1 MKLPFL
7 TVLAAAFLA
16 FTLTASAEDKP
27 ATPPPAPTVPAADA
41 QEKAPVARKE
51 EDEEEQK
58 EAKEAKE
65 SSNEEAR
72 KGFFAKLFSGNSKKK
87 EAAADEAAALRSENE
102 QLKQRV
108 SALEATVAEQKK
120 QLAYIDD
127 NWPAIEAALTKGDDK
142 APALQTDV
150 GKKIVDAVAKGTAA
164 AITSAGHDPEKLSG
178 PGTKKPDKAAAAAAE
193 NKDPK
198 RAGAA
203 AGVALREAWAA
214 NGYTPPGLN

>member
-7 TVLAAAFLA
+7 LVIAAALCA
-16 FTLTASAEDKP
+16 FTLNASAEDKP
-27 ATPPPAPTVPAADA
+27 ATPPPAPTVPAAAA

-51 EDEEEQK
+51 EEEEEHK
-58 EAKEAKE
+58 ETKATKE
-65 SSNEEAR
+65 SSNQEAR
-72 KGFFAKLFSGNSKKK
+72 EGFFTKLFSGNSKKK
-87 EAAADEAAALRSENE
+87 EAADEAATLRAENE
-102 QLKQRV
+102 KLKQRV
-108 SALEATVAEQKK
+108 SALEATVDEQRK

-127 NWPAIEAALTKGDDK
+127 NWPAIEAALSKGDDK

-178 PGTKKPDKAAAAAAE
+178 PGTKKPDQAAAAAAE